1 MWEKYKGVLNAKEV
15 MYKLITV
22 IVVILMALLVFQ
34 VMTNDKDGRRQ
45 IVDEDGGTEASLST
59 ILSDIK
65 GVGDVDVM
73 ITYGDENAVTG
84 VIVTASGASSPVV
97 KSEVTSAVSAIFN
110 IPVSNVMVFEK
121 KNGGTSNE

>member
-73 ITYGDENAVTG
+73 ITYGMKKLVTG
-84 VIVTASGASSPVV
+84 VIVHRKWSLKPCG
-97 KSEVTSAVSAIFN
+97 
-110 IPVSNVMVFEK
+110 
-121 KNGGTSNE
+121 

>member
-65 GVGDVDVM
+65 GVGYVDVM
-73 ITYGDENAVTG
+73 ITYGDEDAVTG

-97 KSEVTSAVSAIFN
+97 KSEVTNAVSAIFN

>member
-73 ITYGDENAVTG
+73 ITYGDEKAVTG

-97 KSEVTSAVSAIFN
+97 KSEVTNAVSAIFN